1 MANQRGES
9 RDAFVARALASR
21 DKARRSGRYIS
32 SEDLVARLEKMLA
45 QAKAAESH
53 R

>member
-1 MANQRGES
+1 MVNQRAES
-9 RDAFVARALASR
+9 QNAFVARALASR

-32 SEDLVARLEKMLA
+32 SEDVVARLEKMLA
-45 QAKAAESH
+45 EAKAAKSH